1 MSSIAQ
7 TQPRTGR
14 RNFTLR
20 AYLAGT
26 AATAALLG
34 AVVLVFASL
43 GAYVAF
49 NGLPIGGDSSD
60 ADTASIA
67 VGHTVAAPAQ
77 QKARQRVAAG
87 APERRSSAGDS
98 HQVNQHGSGGTGASG
113 TTVDASPSPATATAT
128 PSATSPTVS
137 AGDGGSNTTV
147 SSGQEPTA
155 GDPPSS
161 PTLPTPHVTTPDSIG
176 GTVGQVEQT
185 LHQVGIDVPLTGQGS
200 AVDDVTDS
208 LVGGN

>member
-14 RNFTLR
+14 RNFNLR

-49 NGLPIGGDSSD
+49 NGLPIGGDSTDSD
-60 ADTASIA
+60 AASVA
-67 VGHTVAAPAQ
+67 VGDTVAAPAQ
-77 QKARQRVAAG
+77 QKARQQVGTAQS
-87 APERRSSAGDS
+87 RRSNGNSQ
-98 HQVNQHGSGGTGASG
+98 QVNQHGSNGGGSG
-113 TTVDASPSPATATAT
+113 GQAIETNTATSTATAT
-128 PSATSPTVS
+128 PGITSPP
-137 AGDGGSNTTV
+137 V
-147 SSGQEPTA
+147 SSGGGDSTTTASPAQGPTM
-155 GDPPSS
+155 GDPPTS
-161 PTLPTPHVTTPDSIG
+161 PTLPTPQVSTPDSVG

-200 AVDDVTDS
+200 VVDEVTDS
-208 LVGGN
+208 VLGGN